1 MTEEQGRSKFAQ
13 VGSLSHMA
21 FEVRLRRFQRVY
33 AMRHGEPPYPMKM
46 SLQGIA
52 NELVRQGHERVTRE
66 RIRQILKEGPPRP
79 PPTRTRP

>member
-1 MTEEQGRSKFAQ
+1 MTEEQRRSKFAE

-21 FEVRLRRFQRVY
+21 YEVRLRRFKKVH

-52 NELVRQGHERVTRE
+52 NELVRQGQERVSRE
-66 RIRQILKEGPPRP
+66 RIRQILKEPPRP
-79 PPTRTRP
+79 PPTRSRP